1 MGNYLFE
8 PVHDDFRKT
17 VREFIEA
24 EIAPN
29 VDAWEEAEEF
39 PLELYKRMG
48 ELGFLGMQYP
58 EEYGG
63 DDDILAEAVL
73 HEELARCGSAG
84 TAAGIGAHIAIAMP
98 QIKYFGTPEQKDKY
112 LLPGIKGE
120 CVGAL
125 GITEP
130 NTGSDVAG
138 IQTYAVPD
146 GDDWVINGS
155 KTFITNGA
163 RADWVVLAVKTDKE
177 KGYAGITQF
186 LVDTNTPGFEVT
198 RRIHKLGWRA
208 SDTAELAFTDMRVP
222 AGAVLGTVNQ
232 GFFQIMRNF
241 AWERLTMSLGAV
253 SGAQFAF
260 DAALAYAKERVAF
273 GKPIFK
279 FQAIAHML
287 AEMAT
292 EIEAGRNLTYHAL
305 QLYKDGG
312 QPFREVAMAKLFSC
326 DMCVRVTDHALQIFG
341 GYGYTE
347 EYPIARALRDA
358 RLGPIGGGT
367 SEIMK
372 DIISKTYA

>member
-17 VREFIEA
+17 VRDFVEA
-24 EIAPN
+24 EVTPY
-29 VDAWEEAEEF
+29 VDEWEESEF
-39 PLELYKRMG
+39 PLELYRRMG

-63 DDDILAEAVL
+63 DDDVLAEAVL

-98 QIKYFGTPEQKDKY
+98 QIKYFGTPEQKEKY
-112 LLPGIKGE
+112 LVPGIKGE

-130 NTGSDVAG
+130 NTGSDVAS
-138 IQTYAVPD
+138 IQTYAVAD
-146 GDDWVINGS
+146 GDDWIINGS

-163 RADWVVLAVKTDKE
+163 RANWVVLAVKTDKE

-186 LVDTNTPGFEVT
+186 LVDTDTPGFEVT

-222 AGAVLGTVNQ
+222 SSAVLGTVNQ

-260 DAALAYAKERVAF
+260 DTALAYAKERVAF

-279 FQAIAHML
+279 FQAISHML

-292 EIEAGRNLTYHAL
+292 EVEAGRNLTYHAL
-305 QLYKDGG
+305 KLYVDGG
-312 QPFREVAMAKLFSC
+312 SPFREVAMAKLFTC
-326 DMCVRVTDHALQIFG
+326 DMAVRVIDKALQIHG

-347 EYPIARALRDA
+347 EYPMARALRDA

-372 DIISKTYA
+372 DIIAKTYA

>member
-17 VREFIEA
+17 VRDFVEA
-24 EIAPN
+24 EVTPY
-29 VDAWEEAEEF
+29 VDEWEESEF
-39 PLELYKRMG
+39 PLELYRRMG

-63 DDDILAEAVL
+63 DDDVLAEAVL

-98 QIKYFGTPEQKDKY
+98 QIKYFGTPEQKEKY
-112 LLPGIKGE
+112 LVPGIKGE

-130 NTGSDVAG
+130 NAGSDVAS
-138 IQTYAVPD
+138 IQTYAVAD
-146 GDDWVINGS
+146 GDDWIINGS

-163 RADWVVLAVKTDKE
+163 RANWVVLAVKTDKE

-186 LVDTNTPGFEVT
+186 LVDTDTPGFEVT

-222 AGAVLGTVNQ
+222 SSAVLGTVNQ

-260 DAALAYAKERVAF
+260 DTALAYAKERVAF

-279 FQAIAHML
+279 FQAISHML

-292 EIEAGRNLTYHAL
+292 EVEAGRNLTYHAL
-305 QLYKDGG
+305 KLYVDGG
-312 QPFREVAMAKLFSC
+312 SPFREVAMAKLFTC
-326 DMCVRVTDHALQIFG
+326 DMAVRVIDKALQIHG

-347 EYPIARALRDA
+347 EYPMARALRDA

>member
-17 VREFIEA
+17 VRDFVEA

-29 VDAWEEAEEF
+29 ADAWEEAEEF
-39 PLELYKRMG
+39 PIELYRRMG

-63 DDDILAEAVL
+63 DDDVLAEAVL
-73 HEELARCGSAG
+73 HEELAGCGSAG

-98 QIKYFGTPEQKDKY
+98 QIKYFGTPEQKEKY
-112 LLPGIKGE
+112 LVPGIKGE
-120 CVGAL
+120 CVGCL

-138 IQTYAVPD
+138 ILTYAVPD

-163 RADWVVLAVKTDKE
+163 RADWIVLAVKTDKE
-177 KGYAGITQF
+177 KGYHGITQF

-222 AGAVLGTVNQ
+222 ASAVLGTLNQ

-241 AWERLTMSLGAV
+241 AWERLVMSLGAV
-253 SGAQFAF
+253 AGAQVAF
-260 DAALAYAKERVAF
+260 DAALAYSKERVAF

-292 EIEAGRNLTYHAL
+292 EIEAGRNLTYHVL
-305 QLYKDGG
+305 QLYRDGG

-326 DMCVRVTDHALQIFG
+326 DMCVRVADRALQIFG

-347 EYPIARALRDA
+347 EYPVARALRDA